1 MPSLA
6 QSAIMLEAL
15 SGYSDREFPHSMRAY
30 REEAARD
37 PEKWRW
43 SVNEATR
50 LAALTT
56 VENSG
61 K

>member
-6 QSAIMLEAL
+6 EQALMLHAL
-15 SGYSDREFPHSMRAY
+15 DGSMDREFPYSARAY

-43 SVNEATR
+43 CNAESKRRAT
-50 LAALTT
+50 AA
-56 VENSG
+56 
-61 K
+61 KKDR